1 MSEGTI
7 KTFVKPMRAINN
19 DLPVNLL
26 VMSTFNKKDNKDVRN
41 RDENGNSKMSYSIVF
56 SEPTVA
62 KAGQTIEWR
71 YADETCRDQDF
82 DELEAEIVKILGTS

>member
-7 KTFVKPMRAINN
+7 KTFVKPTRAINN
-19 DLPVNLL
+19 DVPVNLL

-41 RDENGNSKMSYSIVF
+41 RDENGQPKMSYSIVF

-71 YADETCRDQDF
+71 YASEACRDQDF
-82 DELEAEIVKILGTS
+82 DELESEIVKILGTS